1 MDTKEDLVVDETLEV
16 TNVDEEVEQ
25 VEETPVADTSD
36 TEVVE
41 EVEEATESDEELESS
56 DEEFEFLDED
66 VDWEMLDLALAGFMN
81 SDEFEDARLTYQQ
94 RKDLPDS
101 AFCGPER
108 SFPVPD
114 CAHVTAA
121 KRLINQSKLS
131 DAQKAKVMTCVNKK
145 SESMSCDK
153 KDSNDERYT
162 ELLASY
168 KESQDK
174 IAELEDKIL
183 KILETISLD
192 SEKNID
198 KVENTE
204 TNEVNV
210 LEQSVENPSA
220 HSDEEAEVKL
230 TTKDSGLGS
239 FEQSVVDTYNEIL
252 KTDSRDNAELFL
264 LSKANYL
271 PRGFHPS
278 KV

>member
-1 MDTKEDLVVDETLEV
+1 M
-16 TNVDEEVEQ
+16 
-25 VEETPVADTSD
+25 S
-36 TEVVE
+36 
-41 EVEEATESDEELESS
+41 
-56 DEEFEFLDED
+56 
-66 VDWEMLDLALAGFMN
+66 
-81 SDEFEDARLTYQQ
+81 QQ
-94 RKDLPDS
+94 Q
-101 AFCGPER
+101 
-108 SFPVPD
+108 
-114 CAHVTAA
+114 

-192 SEKNID
+192 SEKNVD

-230 TTKDSGLGS
+230 TTKDSNLGS